1 MILNMEHLPRVIPVG
16 VQTEAGVEAIGFD
29 VSPWLTRW
37 PGMILNVWTT
47 RPGESAAYIAAD
59 TEMVGNVLY
68 WYPNGTD
75 TEKEGAGTVE
85 VVGVADGKRKTTG
98 PIDTLVKKTSLDVT
112 QETPEPIVPWF
123 EALQKTGGI
132 AQKGAADAAASA
144 KEAAEKATEAGQY
157 STNADAQAQAAAA
170 AAKSAEA
177 IKDRAEELMGPAG
190 RVFVTSVQTVNGKRT
205 ADRTPKE
212 IKDAASDGKVCLL
225 VIENKALYYV
235 GDDRSGN
242 PYFQSAY
249 QPATFPSSK
258 SFGIWIEIATV
269 LSDSTVDYGVTTPA
283 STPNPYALTIGGKKY
298 NGSEEVSVE
307 IPDVLIVKKIINEE
321 GYICADKTPEEIEA
335 AAASGKACIMVR
347 DNKLYTYIGVTKNQ
361 ADSQYG
367 ECHTFAGI
375 YSEQGVIRWACQYV
389 SADGRIQGISNTAK
403 TPNPYKLTI
412 GGQAYDGSKAVA
424 VEIPTVPEDAGKL
437 YIVTVTP
444 TSTGWVSD
452 RSREEIDAAQEAGKA
467 CLMHFP
473 DTGEVMTYFG
483 SYRFA
488 QNMYLNG
495 VSAPGLYFEWAVVNA
510 DKTVD
515 KYGGG
520 PLTTPNPN
528 ALTFTGA
535 VNGTYDG
542 SKPVQV
548 EIPKGGGG
556 GLPETAEPNSQLVT
570 DADGKV
576 MWAPRE
582 GGEVVILEETEM
594 FPAEGGGFALLSPPS
609 GTLVI
614 GGVYAVTFNGTVYDC
629 KTLVVEEN
637 GITAMAMGNADAMGI
652 PGVSGGNPEAP
663 FFLMLMPGG
672 MDMGGA
678 MLYGL
683 LYALDD
689 SASATISI
697 TQDGGGGAAAKGVEV
712 FTVNVTIDSETATNP
727 TILSCDKTVAQVD
740 AAIGAGKICTA
751 VVSTQYGSYHLQ
763 LAEDRYQFGAM
774 GRTSYIAF
782 AAVIQQ
788 VDGYVRRLALWMFAN
803 GETEFVNSY
812 GKFV

>member
-37 PGMILNVWTT
+37 PGMIINVWTT

-556 GLPETAEPNSQLVT
+556 GGVDEEAVNKLIEEKLNAILHPVILPETTVEGEEGQLYLVT
-570 DADGKV
+570 PLVGTPEVGGTYTV
-576 MWAPRE
+576 M
-582 GGEVVILEETEM
+582 
-594 FPAEGGGFALLSPPS
+594 
-609 GTLVI
+609 
-614 GGVYAVTFNGTVYDC
+614 YNGTPYDC
-629 KTLVVEEN
+629 QGLYYEVE
-637 GITAMAMGNADAMGI
+637 GIVGVMLGNSDAMG
-652 PGVSGGNPEAP
+652 
-663 FFLMLMPGG
+663 MPGG
-672 MDMGGA
+672 NTDAPFMMLLIPGGVDMGDGTMFYGMVMDMMGASSVTLSIVQTEGAPSSGGIFEVNVSVTA
-678 MLYGL
+678 YNTGSGHDFGAFDKPFAEL
-683 LYALDD
+683 
-689 SASATISI
+689 
-697 TQDGGGGAAAKGVEV
+697 AAAHKAGKYVRI
-712 FTVNVTIDSETATNP
+712 NVCWAAGTWTYGYVIGFG
-727 TILSCDKTVAQVD
+727 D
-740 AAIGAGKICTA
+740 AASGASFLVSMPVAIAMPKQVAVYLLTA
-751 VVSTQYGSYHLQ
+751 G
-763 LAEDRYQFGAM
+763 D
-774 GRTSYIAF
+774 
-782 AAVIQQ
+782 
-788 VDGYVRRLALWMFAN
+788 N
-803 GETEFVNSY
+803 GEIVTRAL
-812 GKFV
+812 GLD